1 MDSFELNK
9 IAAAVLFSLLLV
21 LGVKNAAEILYETH
35 EANPKSFVVEG
46 VAEEGATQTAAA
58 AAPQVSLPEL
68 LAKANIAEGEKQSKK
83 CQTCH
88 NLQEGA
94 GAKIGPDL
102 YHVVGRKVATFPGFA
117 YSAGMK
123 AHAAKDPVWTFDQ
136 LFHFLENPRGW
147 VDGTAMGFAG
157 IKKPEQRADL
167 IAYLNTLG
175 SNLPLPKVEAAPAA
189 APAAAAPAAA
199 APAEAAPAAH

>member
-21 LGVKNAAEILYETH
+21 LGVKNAAEIIYETH
-35 EANPKSFVVEG
+35 EANPQSFVVEG
-46 VAEEGATQTAAA
+46 VAEEGATAEA
-58 AAPQVSLPEL
+58 AAPAAPDVPLPVL
-68 LAKANIAEGEKQSKK
+68 LAKADVAQGEKEAKK
-83 CQTCH
+83 CQACH

-102 YHVVGRKVATFPGFA
+102 YHIVGRKVASIPGFG
-117 YSAGMK
+117 YSASMK
-123 AHAAKDPVWTFDQ
+123 AHATKAPTWTFDE
-136 LFHFLENPRGW
+136 LFHFIENPRGYI
-147 VDGTAMGFAG
+147 DGTAMSFAG
-157 IKKPEQRADL
+157 IKKPQQRADL

-175 SNLPLPKVEAAPAA
+175 SNLPMPKVEA

-199 APAEAAPAAH
+199 PAAEAPAAH

>member
-21 LGVKNAAEILYETH
+21 LGVKNAAEIIYETH

-46 VAEEGATQTAAA
+46 VAAEGETAE
-58 AAPQVSLPEL
+58 AAPAEAAVPLPVL
-68 LAKANIAEGEKQSKK
+68 LAKADVAAGEKQSKK
-83 CQTCH
+83 CAACH

-102 YHVVGRKVATFPGFA
+102 YGVVGRKVASAPGFA
-117 YSAGMK
+117 YSAAMK
-123 AHAAKDPVWTFDQ
+123 GHAAKAPVWTFDE
-136 LFHFLENPRGW
+136 LFHFIENPRGYI
-147 VDGTAMGFAG
+147 DGTAMSFAG

-167 IAYLNTLG
+167 LAYLNTLG
-175 SNLPLPKVEAAPAA
+175 SNQPLPKVEDAPAK
-189 APAAAAPAAA
+189 
-199 APAEAAPAAH
+199 

>member
-21 LGVKNAAEILYETH
+21 LGVKNAAEIIYETH

-46 VAEEGATQTAAA
+46 VLAEGESAP
-58 AAPQVSLPEL
+58 AAPVEATPLPVL
-68 LAKANIAEGEKQSKK
+68 LANADIAEGKKQSKK
-83 CQTCH
+83 CAACH
-88 NLQEGA
+88 NLEEGA

-102 YHVVGRKVATFPGFA
+102 YHVVGRKTASQPGFS
-117 YSAGMK
+117 YSDAMK
-123 AHAAKDPVWTFDQ
+123 AKGGTWTFEE
-136 LFHFLENPRGW
+136 LFHFIEDPRGY
-147 VDGTAMGFAG
+147 VDGTAMTFAG

-175 SNLPLPKVEAAPAA
+175 SNVPLPKVEAAPAKDEAPAKDA
-189 APAAAAPAAA
+189 APAK
-199 APAEAAPAAH
+199 